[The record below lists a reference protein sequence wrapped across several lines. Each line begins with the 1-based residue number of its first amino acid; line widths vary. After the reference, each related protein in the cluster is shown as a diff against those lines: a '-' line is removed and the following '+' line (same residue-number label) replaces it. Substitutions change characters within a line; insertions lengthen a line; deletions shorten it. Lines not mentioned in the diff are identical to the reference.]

1 MNLLISICLERENI
15 MPLMEIPREL
25 LSPPEVEMVNFI
37 TEFFNKYKTVPSTDR
52 IEKEFPY
59 FMATSVTEPH
69 KIVLE
74 DLVDQVKR
82 AKLAH
87 KWEYTL
93 QNLAASVRED
103 GKELPIAEVSSL
115 LKLTAMTTGI
125 ETFSS
130 FDRGEYFRKPG
141 LQTGLKL
148 IDVATGGIS
157 GGEVMVVAGRLG
169 NKKTTLSLFIAHTWW
184 AAGKRILFASME
196 MAPSDIF
203 SRLDGI
209 VGSFNPLIIRG
220 EKTLEVGRSIDR
232 AERMVKV
239 TSKESKGE
247 IFIPKTKLKTPQ
259 EVFAMAQYLA
269 CDGIII
275 DGLYLMHPNGGN
287 FGSKWERISEI
298 SNQINEGAKDVN
310 IPTLALTQI
319 KRVGGRKDLYDP
331 EDIAYSDSIGQDADF
346 VLVSNPSVLDKN
358 KIELQLVKNRFGKEI
373 ATICSIDFDKMKLV
387 EESAMTEETSG
398 TDWFDERKKEGEG
411 RWWT

>member
-1 MNLLISICLERENI
+1 MNLLISICLEREDI
-15 MPLMEIPREL
+15 TPLFEIPREL
-25 LSPPEVEMVNFI
+25 LSPAEVELVSFI
-37 TEFFNKYKTVPSTDR
+37 LEYFNKYSKVPTNDR
-52 IEKEFPY
+52 VEKEFPY
-59 FMATSVTEPH
+59 FMTTTVKDAS
-69 KIVLE
+69 KIVLA

-93 QNLAASVRED
+93 QNLAAGVRED
-103 GKELPIAEVSSL
+103 GKELPIGELSRL

-125 ETFSS
+125 ESFSS

-141 LQTGLKL
+141 LQTGLKM

-157 GGEVMVVAGRLG
+157 GGEVMIIAGRLG

-220 EKTLEVGRSIDR
+220 EKTLEVSRAIDK

-259 EVFAMAQYLA
+259 EVFAMAQFLA

-275 DGLYLMHPNGGN
+275 DGLYLMHPNDGK

-346 VLVSNPSVLDKN
+346 VLVSNPSILDKN

-373 ATICSIDFDKMKLV
+373 ATICSIDFDRMKLV
-387 EESAMTEETSG
+387 EESVMTEEMAG
-398 TDWFDERKKEGEG
+398 ADWFKKRSEVSEGT
-411 RWWT
+411 WI